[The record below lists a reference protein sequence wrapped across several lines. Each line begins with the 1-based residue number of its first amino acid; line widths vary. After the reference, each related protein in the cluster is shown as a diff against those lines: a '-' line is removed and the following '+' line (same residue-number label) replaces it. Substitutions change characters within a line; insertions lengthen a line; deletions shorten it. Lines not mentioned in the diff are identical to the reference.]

1 MISFEDKMI
10 PQRNATQR
18 NATQRNATQ
27 RNATQRNALLKKR
40 IPVSPKS
47 SFSAEKFQIFLII
60 SGTFFC
66 FMEFSMKKFCAVF
79 TLFTLFFFVGCR
91 PNRIQLQQRVEAD
104 SLACEYAT
112 KANDVKVWENYL
124 KNFPKG
130 KCAFIA
136 EAELEKHKAHRSS
149 ETPQNRKPNKTK
161 KHSGPHKRSKSHR

>member
-1 MISFEDKMI
+1 
-10 PQRNATQR
+10 
-18 NATQRNATQ
+18 
-27 RNATQRNALLKKR
+27 
-40 IPVSPKS
+40 
-47 SFSAEKFQIFLII
+47 
-60 SGTFFC
+60 
-66 FMEFSMKKFCAVF
+66 MEFSMKKFCAVF

-161 KHSGPHKRSKSHR
+161 KHSVPHKRSKSHR

>member
-1 MISFEDKMI
+1 MIL
-10 PQRNATQR
+10 QRNAT
-18 NATQRNATQ
+18 
-27 RNATQRNALLKKR
+27 LKKR
-40 IPVSPKS
+40 ISVSLKS
-47 SFSAEKFQIFLII
+47 SFSIGKIQNSLII
-60 SGTFFC
+60 LAFFC

-161 KHSGPHKRSKSHR
+161 KHSVPRKRSKSHR